1 MSLVESESH
10 GEDPRY
16 LPDPGTWDL
25 GSPGEGPRYLPYPGK
40 CIDTVSLINTVMSSI
55 TDVSTAHSEQFEE
68 FKSVFDAQQRLDGMQ
83 LEEDDD
89 GEECEDTIDYG
100 IQYINN
106 YSPGRDDCNGRGFYW
121 SCLEVVDLTYR
132 TPLLTI
138 YSISIASTGYTGS
151 ATMEY
156 SSMEDLTDE
165 LNSIYSDNEKS
176 ELEVECE
183 NRKLTWEYR
192 TLFISGPT
200 YFYVSSEGKAVAM
213 DSIEALDK
221 LADFMPI
228 PVGKQNIPTIATG
241 IELTDDGW

>member
-1 MSLVESESH
+1 
-10 GEDPRY
+10 
-16 LPDPGTWDL
+16 
-25 GSPGEGPRYLPYPGK
+25 
-40 CIDTVSLINTVMSSI
+40 
-55 TDVSTAHSEQFEE
+55 
-68 FKSVFDAQQRLDGMQ
+68 
-83 LEEDDD
+83 
-89 GEECEDTIDYG
+89 
-100 IQYINN
+100 
-106 YSPGRDDCNGRGFYW
+106 
-121 SCLEVVDLTYR
+121 
-132 TPLLTI
+132 I

-228 PVGKQNIPTIATG
+228 PVDFTG
-241 IELTDDGW
+241 VTFNSLDHPKYYEKESIQSSTVVCRYCRVL